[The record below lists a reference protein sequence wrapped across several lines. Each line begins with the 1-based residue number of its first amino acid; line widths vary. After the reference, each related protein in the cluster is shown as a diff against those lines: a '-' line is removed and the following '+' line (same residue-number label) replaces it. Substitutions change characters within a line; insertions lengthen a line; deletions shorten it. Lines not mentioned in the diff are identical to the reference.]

1 MANEDNGLEIIRAT
15 NISSFFFMQRIRN
28 GIERDI
34 EKTKLNLYRKTKINI
49 ISKQNVNIS

>member
-1 MANEDNGLEIIRAT
+1 
-15 NISSFFFMQRIRN
+15 MQRIRN

-34 EKTKLNLYRKTKINI
+34 EKTKLNFYRKTKINI